1 MRTGRALRSWM
12 WYPGDYE
19 LYHALKQNFSR
30 VERGMGWPAFWKSEG
45 FRQRIVLWRE
55 YELDAP
61 TQFTVYA
68 HGVGFVRVNQEKHPF
83 GQPVSCGPGK
93 VTIVIHVGR
102 IEALPCALVE
112 GDAIQSGPGWMAE
125 DYNVP
130 AVEAGFD
137 PRYCRPAQ
145 DPAVWEYSAQPYDPI
160 RVEAVRDGF
169 LYEWET
175 ELTAALEI
183 KAPAERLSEM
193 MVYCGES
200 REEALG
206 GDQCYLRWTPEYDPS
221 DKVGR
226 CPRCALRFVFIPG
239 ERLEVRAVHQFVDIP
254 VRAEFTCDDPRLN
267 KIWQV
272 AEHTFRLCTGI
283 FFLDGVKRDQ
293 WIWSG
298 DAYQSIFV
306 NRYLL
311 ADPGVEQRT
320 LTALRG
326 NDPMTGHINT
336 IVDYSLLW
344 VMGIKAHY
352 ETVRDLVYL
361 RRIYPKMVSLMEFCR
376 KRCDENG
383 FLVGRDKDWTFIDWA
398 ELDKDGP
405 FGGEQMLYY
414 ASLNIMAWVGE
425 LLGDDGAAEQYR
437 TQAQALLN
445 QIRKFFW
452 LPERGAYIDSFTSG
466 RKFVSRQTNLL
477 AIRCGVADA
486 EQVRAIAANVLE
498 NDAVSPIKTP
508 YFQFFALDVLG
519 KLGRLEAVMDQ
530 LRGYWGGMLERG
542 AVTFW
547 EEFDPSVTGRE
558 QYDMYGDAF
567 GKSLCHAWAASP
579 IYLIARWFVGLEL
592 TDGPEGDFVLTPRL
606 EFFRQ
611 LNCTLPVG
619 AKGGSVHICWDGAV
633 LTVEANRTCG
643 SLRIGGKTLNV
654 SEGRAVAAQ
663 IK

>member
-1 MRTGRALRSWM
+1 MASWI
-12 WYPGDYE
+12 WYPGDFE
-19 LYHALKQNFSR
+19 LYHALKQDFSR

-61 TQFTVYA
+61 TRFTVYA
-68 HGVGFVRVNQEKHPF
+68 HGVGYVQAGEEKHPF
-83 GQPVSCGPGK
+83 GQPVDCGPGK
-93 VTIVIHVGR
+93 VMVRIHLGR

-112 GDAIQSGPGWMAE
+112 GEAVHSGPGWMAE
-125 DYNVP
+125 DYAAP

-137 PRYCRPAQ
+137 PRYGRPGQ

-160 RVEAVRDGF
+160 RVEAAQGGF

-183 KAPAERLSEM
+183 QAPAERLTGM
-193 MVYCGES
+193 TVYCGES

-206 GDQCYLRWTPEYDPS
+206 GAQCYLRWTPEHDPAAG
-221 DKVGR
+221 VGR

-239 ERLEVRAVHQFVDIP
+239 DRVAVRAVHQFVDIP
-254 VRAEFTCDDPRLN
+254 VRARFTCDDPLLN
-267 KIWQV
+267 RIWQV
-272 AEHTFRLCTGI
+272 AVHTFRLCTGI
-283 FFLDGVKRDQ
+283 FFVDGVKRDQ

-306 NRYLL
+306 DRYLL

-344 VMGIKAHY
+344 VLGVKAHY
-352 ETVRDLVYL
+352 ETARDLAYL
-361 RRIYPKMVSLMEFCR
+361 RGIYPKMESLMAFCR
-376 KRCDENG
+376 ERCDEHG

-398 ELDKDGP
+398 DLDKDGP
-405 FGGEQMLYY
+405 VGGEQMLYY
-414 ASLNIMAWVGE
+414 AALKVMAW
-425 LLGDDGAAEQYR
+425 AAEVLGVGGAEGYHA
-437 TQAQALLN
+437 QAQALRG
-445 QIRKFFW
+445 QIQARFW
-452 LPERGAYIDSFTSG
+452 WPEGGAFVDSFTSG
-466 RKFVSRQTNLL
+466 RHHVSRQTNLL
-477 AIRCGVADA
+477 AIRCGAAD
-486 EQVRAIAANVLE
+486 EGQVRSIAANVLD
-498 NDAVSPIKTP
+498 NAAVPPIKTP

-519 KLGRLEAVMDQ
+519 QLGGLEAMMGQ
-530 LRGYWGGMLERG
+530 IRSYWGGMLDRG

-547 EEFDPSVTGRE
+547 EEFDPGVTGRE

-592 TDGPEGDFVLTPRL
+592 ADAPEVEFILAPRL
-606 EFFRQ
+606 EFFRR
-611 LNCTLPVG
+611 LDCTLPVG
-619 AKGGSVHICWDGAV
+619 AGGGSVRIQWDGEG
-633 LTVEANRTCG
+633 LTAQAKGTRGLLRLGGEDLALREG
-643 SLRIGGKTLNV
+643 SPV
-654 SEGRAVAAQ
+654 SIPHGAGQPR
-663 IK
+663 

>member
-1 MRTGRALRSWM
+1 MASWI
-12 WYPGDYE
+12 WYPGDLE
-19 LYHALKQNFSR
+19 LYYALRQNFSR

-55 YELDAP
+55 YELSAS

-68 HGVGFVRVNQEKHPF
+68 HGVGFVQAEERKYPF
-83 GQPVSCGPGK
+83 GTPVDCGPGK
-93 VTIVIHVGR
+93 VVVRIHLGR

-112 GDAIQSGPGWMAE
+112 GDAIQSGPGWTAE
-125 DYNVP
+125 DYNAP

-137 PRYCRPAQ
+137 PRYCRPDQ

-160 RVEAVRDGF
+160 RIEGVEGGF

-175 ELTAALEI
+175 ELTAVLEI
-183 KAPAERLSEM
+183 KATAERLAGLT
-193 MVYCGES
+193 VYCGES

-206 GDQCYLRWTPEYDPS
+206 GAQCYLHWTPEYDPL
-221 DKVGR
+221 KGVGR

-239 ERLEVRAVHQFVDIP
+239 DRVEVRAVHQFVDIP
-254 VRAEFTCDDPRLN
+254 VRASFSCDDPLLN

-272 AEHTFRLCTGI
+272 AVHTFRLCTGI

-344 VMGIKAHY
+344 VMGVKAHY
-352 ETVRDLVYL
+352 ETARDLAYL
-361 RRIYPKMVSLMEFCR
+361 RRIYPKMASLMDFCR
-376 KRCDENG
+376 ERCDGHG

-414 ASLNIMAWVGE
+414 AALKVMAWAAG
-425 LLGDDGAAEQYR
+425 LLGDGRTADCYREQAR
-437 TQAQALLN
+437 TLLEQIQAY
-445 QIRKFFW
+445 FW
-452 LPERGAYIDSFTSG
+452 SAERGAFVDSFTSG
-466 RKFVSRQTNLL
+466 RSYVSRQTNLL
-477 AIRCGVADA
+477 AIRCGAADGG
-486 EQVRAIAANVLE
+486 QVRSIVANVLE
-498 NDAVSPIKTP
+498 NDAVPPIKTP

-519 KLGRLEAVMDQ
+519 EQGNLRAVMDQ
-530 LRGYWGGMLERG
+530 ILSYWGGMLDRG

-547 EEFDPSVTGRE
+547 EEFDPSVTGRA

-579 IYLIARWFVGLEL
+579 IYLISRWFVGLEL
-592 TDGPEGDFVLTPRL
+592 TDGPDGDFVLTPRL
-606 EFFRQ
+606 EFFKK
-611 LNCTLPVG
+611 LDCTLPVG
-619 AKGGSVHICWDGAV
+619 TKGGSVHICWDGETLTIQASRTQGLLRAGKKV
-633 LTVEANRTCG
+633 LTVLEGCV
-643 SLRIGGKTLNV
+643 V
-654 SEGRAVAAQ
+654 SIQ
-663 IK
+663 I